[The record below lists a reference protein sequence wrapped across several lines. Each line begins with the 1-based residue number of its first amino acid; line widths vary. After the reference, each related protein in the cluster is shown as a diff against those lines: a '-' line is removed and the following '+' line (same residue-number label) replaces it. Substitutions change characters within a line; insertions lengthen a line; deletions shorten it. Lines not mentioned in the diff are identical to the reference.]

1 MTKGAYKYDVKKYDF
16 RSNKMLGVFLEPP
29 PLECMDVIYNMEFP
43 KGEENVEEHKANEG
57 GCLAKA
63 HPGTDDAAGQVPSQ
77 TINDPSQKAHVGE
90 SKLCTCRRKDGGA
103 KTCDGEAEVARVEG
117 RVYCLMCALLIPTT
131 TDREEEEEEEEAR
144 DIKPQVI
151 GGIKS
156 TSRHNRIYSA
166 HHISTFNSDQESQ
179 NV

>member
-1 MTKGAYKYDVKKYDF
+1 
-16 RSNKMLGVFLEPP
+16 
-29 PLECMDVIYNMEFP
+29 MEFP

-77 TINDPSQKAHVGE
+77 TINDPPQKAHVGE

-131 TDREEEEEEEEAR
+131 TDHEEEEEEEEAR

-151 GGIKS
+151 GGIKGTVAGTAGS
-156 TSRHNRIYSA
+156 TLRI
-166 HHISTFNSDQESQ
+166 TFPLFIGFKFGSGIAKCLKI
-179 NV
+179 